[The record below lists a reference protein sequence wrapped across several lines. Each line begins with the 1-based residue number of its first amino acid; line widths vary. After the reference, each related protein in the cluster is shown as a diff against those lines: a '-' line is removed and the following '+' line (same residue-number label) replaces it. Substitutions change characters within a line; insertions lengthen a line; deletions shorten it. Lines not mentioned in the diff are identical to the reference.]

1 MKTIAYL
8 TKNKEDQVELWKE
21 KPYYDYICDEWMGGT
36 NQIGSDIFDGIFKDF
51 LEKGECIKVEI
62 TKVEENEE

>member
-8 TKNKEDQVELWKE
+8 TKNKNGHVELWKK
-21 KPYYDYICDEWMGGT
+21 KPYYDDSCDEWMGGK
-36 NQIGSDIFDGIFKDF
+36 NQIGSDIFDGLCKDF